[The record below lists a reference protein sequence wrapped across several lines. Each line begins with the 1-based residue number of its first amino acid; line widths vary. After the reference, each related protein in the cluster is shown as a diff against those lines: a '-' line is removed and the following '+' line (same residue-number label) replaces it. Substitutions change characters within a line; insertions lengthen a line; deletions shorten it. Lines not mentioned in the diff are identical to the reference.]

1 MDFLIVLLVAISL
14 SIDTFAI
21 SVASGLSYQ
30 QITFLEACKIAIT
43 LAFFQTMM
51 PLAGWAFGE
60 QIKPYIEHIDHWIA
74 FGLLLFLGLKMI
86 RESFKLQEQKS
97 FNPLHPLTLLT
108 MAIATSVDALAVGF
122 TFSIIYIPII
132 ISAAIIGI
140 VTYLAS
146 MLGILVGKKIM
157 LKNTAWIDIFGGII
171 LIGIGSKIL
180 IEHLNF

>member
-1 MDFLIVLLVAISL
+1 MEFLIVFLIAISL

-21 SVASGLSYQ
+21 SIASGLAYQ
-30 QITFLEACKIAIT
+30 EIKFFEACKIAIT

-74 FGLLLFLGLKMI
+74 FALLLLLGLKMI
-86 RESFKLQEQKS
+86 RESFKIKEQKT

-108 MAIATSVDALAVGF
+108 IAIATSIDALAVGF
-122 TFSIIYIPII
+122 TFSIIYVPIFI
-132 ISAAIIGI
+132 ATIFIGF

-146 MLGILVGKKIM
+146 MLGILIGKKI
-157 LKNTAWIDIFGGII
+157 LIKNTAWVDILGGII

-180 IEHLNF
+180 IEHLSL